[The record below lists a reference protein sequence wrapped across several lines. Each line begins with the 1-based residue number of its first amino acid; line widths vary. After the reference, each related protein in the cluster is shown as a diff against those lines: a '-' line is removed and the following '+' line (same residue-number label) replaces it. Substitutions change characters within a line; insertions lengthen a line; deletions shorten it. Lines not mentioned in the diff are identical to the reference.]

1 MAPTLRAELF
11 SEIIPVR
18 LYTAITRQGTV
29 FLWPCKLPSLDGR
42 RNGWHE
48 TALTAAALAMER
60 WVRVAAD
67 LGLGGYQVFKAAAD
81 LPEPTWPDHSFQE
94 LLRVAFKERLIDRA
108 DHPVLC
114 RLRGEA

>member
-1 MAPTLRAELF
+1 L
-11 SEIIPVR
+11 
-18 LYTAITRQGTV
+18 
-29 FLWPCKLPSLDGR
+29 
-42 RNGWHE
+42 HE

-81 LPEPTWPDHSFQE
+81 LPEPVWPDHSFQE
-94 LLRVAFKERLIDRA
+94 LLRVAFKERLINRA
-108 DHPVLC
+108 DHPVLR